1 MIPAERETP
10 PRLRPRLS
18 VPRRGHVLSSTA
30 ERYGAPIRTAVA
42 AVAAALRHPASPAD
56 IAASTWT
63 AGPSSVAFA
72 RTAVEMTAWHL
83 CTQWV
88 LGTTLGALSDTA
100 TLTDAAAWFAPE
112 DPNSL
117 AAIAAEM
124 GPRAH
129 GSALAQLRSVADPE
143 ALADLMPYVL
153 DPHGPGSRLSVR
165 RDPKT
170 QATRETKRSSGS
182 FYTPA
187 DVADHMAQR
196 SFRHAPLS
204 HPLTVFDPA
213 CGTGVFLRA
222 ALTALCTSHP
232 TANPLTLAEQSLF
245 GVDVD
250 PWAVDASAYV
260 LLHDILAKRQ
270 RTRRTPRAI
279 WSLLRGN
286 LALADALSIDPAR
299 ASGACSAVASNG
311 QGCLPLS
318 KQGKIPAAAQERRVA
333 IDALFP
339 TMLRGPHIIIGN
351 PPYAPIG
358 SRPDLAELGAIFET
372 LRPIAPTSDIHPLF
386 LEQMV
391 RLAAPDTSGALVLP
405 LSIAFNSR
413 PQFTAGRRIIGRTAG
428 AWRFSFFDREPHA
441 LFGEDVKTRNTIV
454 SWSRRAGDARTQ
466 IMTGQLLKWRGDSR
480 AQLLETIH
488 FTEIEAAIDDGIPKL
503 SGSLQSEA
511 FAMLHAKRP
520 RLADDML
527 SIAGSE
533 LTETFQADAS
543 TVFVG
548 GTAYNFINAFLRP
561 PAAMQPAGRPS
572 ANTVHAIRC
581 ASEAD
586 AAVIYAILSSRLTFW
601 LWHVIGDGFHVS
613 RAFLENLPIG
623 LASIAKADR
632 ARLAKLGIQLWAQ
645 LKTAPLVSNNRGRT
659 SIAFPAARA
668 REQQQ
673 QIDAMLVGA
682 LGLKESFI
690 DNLDAF
696 TNSVVAAAPCG
707 SIETLTPKECS

>member
-1 MIPAERETP
+1 MTLATLKISPQP
-10 PRLRPRLS
+10 RPRLS

-30 ERYGAPIRTAVA
+30 ESFGSPIRTAVA
-42 AVAAALRHPASPAD
+42 AVAAALRLPVSS
-56 IAASTWT
+56 AAIPTSTWA
-63 AGPSSVAFA
+63 AGPSSVELTRSVA
-72 RTAVEMTAWHL
+72 EMTAWHL

-88 LGTTLGALSDTA
+88 LGTVLGAISDRA
-100 TLTDAAAWFAPE
+100 TLTDAAKWF
-112 DPNSL
+112 DPDDASCL
-117 AAIAAEM
+117 AAIAAELS
-124 GPRAH
+124 PRAH
-129 GSALAQLRSVADPE
+129 SAALAKLGSIADPE

-170 QATRETKRSSGS
+170 QATRAKKRSSGS

-187 DVADHMAQR
+187 DVADHMAER
-196 SFRHAPLS
+196 AFLHAPLS

-222 ALTALCTSHP
+222 ALTALCTAHP

-260 LLHDILAKRQ
+260 LLHDILAKRH
-270 RTRRTPRAI
+270 RTKRTPKAI
-279 WSLLRGN
+279 WNLLRGN
-286 LALADALSIDPAR
+286 LALADALSIDPA
-299 ASGACSAVASNG
+299 GGVVAPEI

-318 KQGKIPAAAQERRVA
+318 RGATSSTAGQEVGRIA
-333 IDALFP
+333 IDVLFP

-358 SRPDLAELGAIFET
+358 NRPDLAELGAIFET
-372 LRPIAPTSDIHPLF
+372 LRPIGSTSDIHPLF

-391 RLAAPDTSGALVLP
+391 RLAAPDTSGVLVLP

-413 PQFTAGRRIIGRTAG
+413 AQYTAGRRIIGRTTG
-428 AWRFSFFDREPHA
+428 TWRFSFFDREPHA

-454 SWSRRAGDARTQ
+454 SWSRNASDAQTQ
-466 IMTGQLLKWRGDSR
+466 IMTGPLLKWRGDSR
-480 AQLLETIH
+480 ARLFETIH

-503 SGSLQSEA
+503 SGSLQAET
-511 FAMLHAKRP
+511 FALLHSRQS

-533 LTETFQADAS
+533 LTDTFQADAN

-548 GTAYNFINAFLRP
+548 GTAYNFVNAFLTPPAHMRP
-561 PAAMQPAGRPS
+561 PGRPS
-572 ANTVHAIRC
+572 ANTVHAIYC
-581 ASEAD
+581 ASPAD

-601 LWHVIGDGFHVS
+601 LWHVSGDGFHVS
-613 RAFLENLPIG
+613 KAFLANLPIG
-623 LASIAKADR
+623 LTSLTKDDR
-632 ARLAKLGIQLWAQ
+632 AHLAKLGSELWAQ
-645 LKTAPLVSNNRGRT
+645 LKAAPLISNNRGRT
-659 SIAFPAARA
+659 SLAFPAVRA

-673 QIDAMLVGA
+673 QIDLLLVRA
-682 LGLKESFI
+682 LRLDDSFI

-707 SIETLTPKECS
+707 SLETQTHRECT